1 MKVTYITLGTNNG
14 AAAEKFYHR
23 PTTPLLVL
31 LFGMAIMLPA
41 CQESTPFDSDSS
53 TLTAAT
59 QGETP
64 GFMQWSA
71 AELAQRSIQL
81 GTAIQDDGSS
91 RETLADYVTPAGS
104 HRFRFIRRDRD
115 GLPEQHDNIE
125 DYVYIQSGQGTVL
138 VGGQMLG
145 RTGDLG
151 TEIIGGARYPV
162 GAGDVLRI
170 PAGIP
175 HAYLVGDAGH
185 ITYVL
190 VRVPA
195 FTGTVVAD
203 PDGAAPALDPPGFG
217 LWRAA
222 DLEQRNADLATR
234 IRPDGSAR
242 ETLADY
248 GAGGSSHRIRFL
260 RRDRDGWPEQHEDII
275 DVVFIQSGK
284 GTVHVGGE
292 MIGESNVPGTTI
304 NGGQHHPVAA
314 GDVLH
319 VPARVPHAYLANRD
333 DHITYVLLRVPAVVG
348 L

>member
-1 MKVTYITLGTNNG
+1 MMPYSMTRSSASVGGIK
-14 AAAEKFYHR
+14 R
-23 PTTPLLVL
+23 PPLIL
-31 LFGMAIMLPA
+31 LIGVAIMLQA
-41 CQESTPFDSDSS
+41 CQQPAPADAAMRM
-53 TLTAAT
+53 LTANVQADP
-59 QGETP
+59 P
-64 GFMQWSA
+64 GFILWRA
-71 AELAQRSIQL
+71 TELAQRNGQL
-81 GTAIQDDGSS
+81 GTTIGADGSS
-91 RETLADYVTPAGS
+91 RETLADYVTPARS

-115 GLPEQHDNIE
+115 GLPEQHDDIE
-125 DYVYIQSGQGTVL
+125 DYVYIQSGQGTIL

-151 TEIIGGARYPV
+151 TEINGGTRYSV

-175 HAYLVGDAGH
+175 HAYHVEDGRH

-195 FTGTVVAD
+195 FRGAVVAD
-203 PDGAAPALDPPGFG
+203 PDGQAPALDPPGFG

-222 DLEQRNADLATR
+222 ELELRNAVLGTR
-234 IRPDGSAR
+234 IRTDGSAR

-260 RRDRDGWPEQHEDII
+260 RRNRDGWPELHEDII

-284 GTVHVGGE
+284 GTVQVGGE
-292 MIGESNVPGTTI
+292 MIGESNVPGSTI
-304 NGGQHHPVAA
+304 NGGLQFPVVA

-319 VPARVPHAYLANRD
+319 IPAKMPHAYLATQG
-333 DHITYVLLRVPAVVG
+333 DHITYVLMRVPAFVG